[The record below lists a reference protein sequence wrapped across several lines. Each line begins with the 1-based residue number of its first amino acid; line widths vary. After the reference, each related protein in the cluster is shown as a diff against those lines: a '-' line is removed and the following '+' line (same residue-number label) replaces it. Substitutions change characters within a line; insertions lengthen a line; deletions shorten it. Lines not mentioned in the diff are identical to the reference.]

1 MIRACFWFDRVFYR
15 HYDEFAATHNAL
27 IFRKEEKDALNRHVG
42 PKIFS
47 VRRHLSVV
55 LSSTQDSRLLFNTYL
70 IVVKMVK
77 SANLSQESC
86 RIFIYLFKSQSRND
100 INFFLLNNI
109 WEIFLTNRFYTTY
122 KIYKNLLQT
131 KISKTRKET
140 NLFDL
145 SLTYHTINKTSK
157 GLFVIISWYPSSI
170 SKYI

>member
-1 MIRACFWFDRVFYR
+1 MLILILNTYFNCWHERVCQLKQYHYYITGKEMIRACFWFDRVFYR

-100 INFFLLNNI
+100 INFF
-109 WEIFLTNRFYTTY
+109 FT
-122 KIYKNLLQT
+122 
-131 KISKTRKET
+131 
-140 NLFDL
+140 
-145 SLTYHTINKTSK
+145 
-157 GLFVIISWYPSSI
+157 
-170 SKYI
+170 